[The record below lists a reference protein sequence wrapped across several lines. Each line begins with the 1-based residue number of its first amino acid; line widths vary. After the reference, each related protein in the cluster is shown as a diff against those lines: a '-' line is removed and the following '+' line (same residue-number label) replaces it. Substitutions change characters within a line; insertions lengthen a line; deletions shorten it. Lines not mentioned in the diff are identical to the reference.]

1 MPKKV
6 VADTGPLVALFDG
19 GDRHHQQATDFI
31 SHFEG
36 ELVSTLA
43 VITEVCHLLDF
54 NAQARLDFLEWTRR
68 GGLTLAELDVGDFD
82 RLTELMQ
89 KYADLPMDF
98 ADATLLVLAERLE
111 TNEIITIDRDF
122 TVYRL
127 FRNQP
132 FLNVFLPQT

>member
-19 GDRHHQQATDFI
+19 GDRHHQRATDFI

-68 GGLTLAELDVGDFD
+68 GGLT
-82 RLTELMQ
+82 
-89 KYADLPMDF
+89 
-98 ADATLLVLAERLE
+98 
-111 TNEIITIDRDF
+111 
-122 TVYRL
+122 
-127 FRNQP
+127 
-132 FLNVFLPQT
+132 